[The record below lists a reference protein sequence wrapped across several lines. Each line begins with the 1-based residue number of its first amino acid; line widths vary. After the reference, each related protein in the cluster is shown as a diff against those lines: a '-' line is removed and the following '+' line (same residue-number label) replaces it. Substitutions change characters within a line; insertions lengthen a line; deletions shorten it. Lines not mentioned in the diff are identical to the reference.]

1 MAGNKS
7 QPNEPWELSFPGEP
21 GTASV
26 TCIIQYLIWQRIK
39 KGADTS
45 SADFP
50 EYRLILVQ
58 AAKVQGPSNLTF

>member
-7 QPNEPWELSFPGEP
+7 QPHEPWEPSFPGEP
-21 GTASV
+21 V
-26 TCIIQYLIWQRIK
+26 TGPVICITQYLIWQRIK
-39 KGADTS
+39 TGADTS

-58 AAKVQGPSNLTF
+58 AVKVQGPSNLAF